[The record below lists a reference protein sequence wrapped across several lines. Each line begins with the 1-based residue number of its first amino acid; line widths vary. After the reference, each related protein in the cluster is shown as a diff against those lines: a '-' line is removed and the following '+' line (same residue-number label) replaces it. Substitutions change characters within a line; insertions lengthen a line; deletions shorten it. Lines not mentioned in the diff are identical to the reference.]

1 MTLHPIARKTI
12 ALITLS
18 AILIVSCISC
28 APFGSSSSK
37 NGRSNEIVSVAHSK
51 IPFEITSTIKL
62 DGKKLHYDKKYVSM
76 VGNVAMITE
85 GGTYCIEG
93 YLEDGQI
100 RVYALDKDIT
110 LILNGVDINCMNMAP
125 IYIESANSASVYIPE
140 SSVNV
145 ITCAEIGT
153 YESALEAAT
162 YAPGSTSDE
171 AGDSSSSSASLA
183 VTKKGALVSECNLTI
198 SGNGVLSV
206 FGYLRNGIHSRDSLY
221 LSDVVLNVTTT
232 NNGIKA
238 TNNISI
244 TSGQYDLVTVGD
256 AVQAD
261 GDLTIDGGTFNITT
275 GQGSASV
282 EKKTQSMPGF
292 KDMNG
297 QKEPPAD
304 AASENSG
311 ERPMRPG
318 ADSKDSGAPPAP
330 PSDAAFGD
338 SGDRPDMPSNAAFG
352 ESGDRPDM
360 PQDSAADSSSASDSS
375 KKSDGVSR
383 KALKA
388 KNTLTIGD
396 ASITIDSADDALH
409 SDGDMNLKGGTI
421 EISSSDDAI
430 HADDTLSITGSIV
443 NITDCCEGL
452 EGAIIDISGGEVS
465 VTSTDDGLN
474 ASSKKIEPYI
484 SISGG
489 SLYVNSEGD
498 GLDSNMNITI
508 SGGEVYVD
516 GPSNDGN
523 ASIDVG
529 SEDGGIFVINGG
541 TLTATG
547 MSDMLEVADESSKQQ
562 SLTYV
567 FDEALE
573 KGSIVTITDSQ
584 SNLVAQI
591 TLIKNADSIIYSSS
605 DLVLGETYTFTCE
618 DVEGSLTASSVNA
631 TNHEHGMGRG
641 PGH

>member
-18 AILIVSCISC
+18 AILIVGCISC

-238 TNNISI
+238 TNNINI

-261 GDLTIDGGTFNITT
+261 GDLTIEGGTFNITT

-282 EKKTQSMPGF
+282 EKKTQSMAGF
-292 KDMNG
+292 KDDNG

-304 AASENSG
+304 AAFGGSG
-311 ERPMRPG
+311 EKPDM
-318 ADSKDSGAPPAP
+318 PP
-330 PSDAAFGD
+330 DAAFGA
-338 SGDRPDMPSNAAFG
+338 SGEKPDMPPDAAFG
-352 ESGDRPDM
+352 ASDEKPDM

-388 KNTLTIGD
+388 KNTLTISD

-409 SDGDMNLKGGTI
+409 SDGDMNLNGGTI

-430 HADDTLSITGSIV
+430 HADDTLSIAGSIV

-529 SEDGGIFVINGG
+529 SEDGGLFVINGG
-541 TLTATG
+541 TLTSIG
-547 MSDMLEVADESSKQQ
+547 MSGMLEIADESSEQQ